1 MEIILRQEVENLG
14 HPGEVVKVKPGYARN
29 YLLPRNLA
37 VPATDANRKIVEQ
50 EKQSYLRKQAKLQN
64 EAADLAKLMATVS
77 VTIKAKA
84 GEAKEGEAAHLFG
97 SVTSADIAA
106 ALEAQ
111 NYTIDRRKIV
121 LAEPIRYV
129 GEYKVPV
136 KLHREVTLELPVH
149 VVKEEE

>member
-1 MEIILRQEVENLG
+1 MEVILRQEVDKLG
-14 HPGEVVKVKPGYARN
+14 HPGQIVKVKPGFARN

-37 VPATDANRKIVEQ
+37 VPATEANKKIVEQ
-50 EKQSYLRKQAKLQN
+50 ERQAYLRKQAKLQG
-64 EAADLAKLMATVS
+64 EAEELAKLMANVS

-84 GEAKEGEAAHLFG
+84 GEPAEGEAAHLFG
-97 SVTSADIAA
+97 SVTSSDIAA

-111 NYTIDRRKIV
+111 NFKIDRRKIV

-129 GEYKVPV
+129 GEFKVPV

-149 VVKEEE
+149 VVKED

>member
-1 MEIILRQEVENLG
+1 MEVILRQEVEKLG

-29 YLLPRNLA
+29 FLIPRNLA
-37 VPATDANRKIVEQ
+37 VPATDANKKIVEQ
-50 EKQSYLRKQAKLQN
+50 ERQAYLRKQAVLKN
-64 EAADLAKLMATVS
+64 EAEDLAKLMASVV

-84 GEAKEGEAAHLFG
+84 GEAKEGEPAHLFG
-97 SVTSADIAA
+97 SVTASDIAG

-111 NYTIDRRKIV
+111 NYKIDRRKIT

-149 VVKEEE
+149 VQAEE

>member
-1 MEIILRQEVENLG
+1 MEVILRQEVEKLG

-29 YLLPRNLA
+29 FLIPRNLA

-50 EKQSYLRKQAKLQN
+50 ERQAYLRKQAVLKN
-64 EAADLAKLMATVS
+64 EAEELAKLMASVS

-84 GEAKEGEAAHLFG
+84 GEAREGEPAHLFG

-111 NYTIDRRKIV
+111 KFTIDRRKIT
-121 LAEPIRYV
+121 LTEPIRYI

-136 KLHREVTLELPVH
+136 KLHRDVTVEIPVH
-149 VVKEEE
+149 VQPEE

>member
-1 MEIILRQEVENLG
+1 MEVILRQEVDKLG
-14 HPGEVVKVKPGYARN
+14 HPGQIVKVKPGFARN

-37 VPATDANRKIVEQ
+37 VPATDANKKIVEQ
-50 EKQSYLRKQAKLQN
+50 ERQAYLRKQAKLQG
-64 EAADLAKLMATVS
+64 EAEELAKLMAHVS

-84 GEAKEGEAAHLFG
+84 GEAAEGEAAHLFG
-97 SVTSADIAA
+97 SVTSSDIAA

-111 NYTIDRRKIV
+111 NFKIDRRKIV

-129 GEYKVPV
+129 GEFKVPV

-149 VVKEEE
+149 VVKED